1 MARLAPS
8 FGHLVFILSL
18 LQVSVVC
25 QTPDNVNSLLTNL
38 FANYNNKIRPVND
51 QSLPIVLD
59 VSMFLFS
66 VNAVDEVNEKL
77 VTTGFLGLTWTD
89 DLLQWDPTLQNEIFI
104 IFLPQKDIWKP
115 DLVLKNGFKKLTEM
129 GGDFYFLSIS
139 NFGDVYWYP
148 YEVFETRC
156 SIDITYFP
164 YDKQTCN
171 VTFIVWSYSA
181 DEVIITKSSG
191 GIDFYEYEEN
201 SVWTIVSTDSD
212 IKKDSYESEITFTIT
227 LQRKPRYYVMNMILP
242 VVCLGLLSLLV
253 FIVPADAGEKMS
265 YSVTVFLAFAV
276 FLTIISAELP
286 VNSESTSI
294 LSFYLVLQ
302 LMIGALVLI
311 ISSIQL
317 RLHYRK
323 SSRGMSKF
331 FVAIVRIDQF
341 LRCVKRYRL
350 CCKKDVTT
358 VENFDKNE
366 EEQSTELE
374 AAIEWSDVTNA
385 IDFLCFWFLLLVNVG
400 LTMFLFLY
408 ITGS

>member
-1 MARLAPS
+1 M
-8 FGHLVFILSL
+8 
-18 LQVSVVC
+18 
-25 QTPDNVNSLLTNL
+25 
-38 FANYNNKIRPVND
+38 
-51 QSLPIVLD
+51 
-59 VSMFLFS
+59 
-66 VNAVDEVNEKL
+66 
-77 VTTGFLGLTWTD
+77 
-89 DLLQWDPTLQNEIFI
+89 
-104 IFLPQKDIWKP
+104 
-115 DLVLKNGFKKLTEM
+115 VLKNGFKKLTEM

-408 ITGS
+408 ITG